1 MESAQFMNEDEIN
14 IALITWIYDNQAKA
28 VFFGRFGLAEKIK
41 LEKLVL
47 VTAIGRHKE

>member
-28 VFFGRFGLAEKIK
+28 VQERISLGDLDLRRKSNWK
-41 LEKLVL
+41 N
-47 VTAIGRHKE
+47 